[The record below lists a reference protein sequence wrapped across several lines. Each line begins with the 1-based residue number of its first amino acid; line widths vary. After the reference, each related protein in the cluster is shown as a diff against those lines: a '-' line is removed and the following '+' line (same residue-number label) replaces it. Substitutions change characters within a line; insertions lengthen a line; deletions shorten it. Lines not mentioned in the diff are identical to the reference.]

1 MPLLFEFKSVRLK
14 WKARTFNIA
23 TELLEN
29 NATASSCIFAAQWA
43 LIARSRFIT
52 QFQRFENLDSDTH
65 SGVEDKTLPL
75 VMNKLADSICTAFIR
90 AISAF
95 NESTT
100 REIRWQRYLCC
111 NGIYCTRVIDP
122 ALNLPGCKY
131 TTKFFAASDPRKN
144 KQTVRTNHQNK
155 WMLVGGLYCRYC
167 FPN

>member
-1 MPLLFEFKSVRLK
+1 M
-14 WKARTFNIA
+14 
-23 TELLEN
+23 EN
-29 NATASSCIFAAQWA
+29 NATASSCIFAAQWI
-43 LIARSRFIT
+43 LIARSRIIT
-52 QFQRFENLDSDTH
+52 QFQRFENLDSDSH
-65 SGVEDKTLPL
+65 SGVEDKTLLL

-144 KQTVRTNHQNK
+144 KHSEQIIRINE
-155 WMLVGGLYCRYC
+155 C
-167 FPN
+167 